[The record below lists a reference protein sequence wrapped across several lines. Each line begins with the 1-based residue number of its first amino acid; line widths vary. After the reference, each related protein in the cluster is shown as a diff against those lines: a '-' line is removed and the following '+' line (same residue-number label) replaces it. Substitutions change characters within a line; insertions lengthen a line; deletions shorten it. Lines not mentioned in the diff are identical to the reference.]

1 MVEKKE
7 GQLSEERKRVTEKS
21 RSIAETNR
29 ETGLTETEA
38 AKRLAADGANELEQE
53 KKKSP
58 GAAFLEQLNDPLIC
72 VLLVAALVSFLL
84 HEISDAVIIGVV
96 VLVNAVVGVI
106 QEGKAQKALE
116 SLKKLTSPRAV
127 VRRDSVVREIAAAEL
142 VVGDVVILETGS
154 QVPADLRLVQAW
166 NLKIEES
173 ALTGESVPVEKTS
186 EKPEVEKTAVGER
199 KNEAFMSTLVT
210 AGRGEGIVTATG
222 MQSEIG
228 KVASMIRAVPRE
240 YTPLQKKLAELG
252 KLLSAVSSL
261 LCVLLFGIAV
271 LQKRNV
277 IEMLITAISLAVAAV
292 PEGLPAVVTI
302 VLAMSVSRMVR
313 VNAIVRKLPSVETL
327 GAVNVVCSD
336 KTGTLTQNKMT
347 VTTCYVNDRHIP
359 VSMHNIR
366 QQAEITEMFLRGLA
380 LCQDAETAGEEAVG
394 DPTELALLQMAE
406 TCGIQKKQSEQ
417 QYPRIGERS
426 FDSVRK
432 MMTTVHRGD
441 GRNFAYTKGAPDVVL
456 GRCTKIRI
464 NGNILPLGEAK
475 RRRIQNA
482 LEEMSSQALRVLA
495 LAMKTGG
502 TKEELLQEENLIFL
516 GLVGM
521 KDPIRPEA
529 KEAVAKFKKASV
541 QTVMI
546 TGDHAK
552 TALAI
557 AQELGIARKEKE
569 CMTGE
574 ELENL
579 TDIELGNRL
588 KEVRV
593 FARVS
598 PEHKV
603 RIVRVL
609 KKLGNVVAMTGD
621 GVNDAPS
628 LRMAD
633 IGIAMGKGGT
643 DVAKQASDMI
653 LADDHFATIEKAIE
667 EGRSIYR
674 NIKKTVL
681 FLLSSNFGEI
691 ITMFTAVLFGI
702 ASPLKASHILWINL
716 ITDSLPALALGMDHN
731 DKEQLMKMPPRGAKE
746 GLFANG
752 GLACTIF
759 YGVLIGGISLA
770 AFLKLPWEML
780 RQNNLPFDPVHIMEV
795 FSDGAVLARAQTY
808 AFTVLGMSQ
817 LFHASGMRDV
827 RTSVFSRKRK
837 FNPVLVGAF
846 AVGFVLQLAVT
857 EVPYLVTMFGTA
869 PLATSEWI
877 SLLFLAA
884 FPILTH
890 EMFVILFRADD
901 QAETAKLPERKLARH
916 SRSVV

>member
-1 MVEKKE
+1 M
-7 GQLSEERKRVTEKS
+7 
-21 RSIAETNR
+21 
-29 ETGLTETEA
+29 
-38 AKRLAADGANELEQE
+38 
-53 KKKSP
+53 
-58 GAAFLEQLNDPLIC
+58 
-72 VLLVAALVSFLL
+72 
-84 HEISDAVIIGVV
+84 
-96 VLVNAVVGVI
+96 
-106 QEGKAQKALE
+106 
-116 SLKKLTSPRAV
+116 
-127 VRRDSVVREIAAAEL
+127 RRDSVVREIAAAEL

-252 KLLSAVSSL
+252 KLLSVVSIL

>member
-7 GQLSEERKRVTEKS
+7 GQLSEERKRVTEKC

-72 VLLVAALVSFLL
+72 VLLVAAFVSFLL

-240 YTPLQKKLAELG
+240 YTALQKKLAELG
-252 KLLSAVSSL
+252 KLLSVVSIL

-313 VNAIVRKLPSVETL
+313 VNVIVRKLPSVETL
-327 GAVNVVCSD
+327 GAVDVVCSD

-347 VTTCYVNDRHIP
+347 VTACYVNDRHIP

-366 QQAEITEMFLRGLA
+366 QQAEIPEMFLRGLA
-380 LCQDAETAGEEAVG
+380 LCQDAEVTGEEAVG

-406 TCGIQKKQSEQ
+406 TCGIRKKQSEQ
-417 QYPRIGERS
+417 QYPRIKERS

-441 GRNFAYTKGAPDVVL
+441 GRDFAYTKGAPDVVL

-464 NGNILPLGEAK
+464 NGSILPLGEAK
-475 RRRIQNA
+475 RRKIQNV

-495 LAMKTGG
+495 LAMKTDG
-502 TKEELLQEENLIFL
+502 TKEELLQEEELIFL

-529 KEAVAKFKKASV
+529 KDAVTKFKKASV

-557 AQELGIARKEKE
+557 AQELGIARKAKE

-780 RQNNLPFDPVHIMEV
+780 HQNNLPFDPAHIMEV

-817 LFHASGMRDV
+817 LFHAAGMRDV

-837 FNPVLVGAF
+837 FNPVLAGAF

-869 PLATSEWI
+869 PLAVSEWM
-877 SLLFLAA
+877 SLLLLAA
-884 FPILTH
+884 FPVLTH
-890 EMFVILFRADD
+890 EIFVVLFRADD

>member
-7 GQLSEERKRVTEKS
+7 GQLSEERKRVTEKC

-58 GAAFLEQLNDPLIC
+58 GAAFWEQLNDPLIC
-72 VLLVAALVSFLL
+72 VLLVAAFVSFLL

-173 ALTGESVPVEKTS
+173 VLTGESVPVEKTS

-252 KLLSAVSSL
+252 KLLSVVSIL

-313 VNAIVRKLPSVETL
+313 VNVIVRKLPSVETL

-347 VTTCYVNDRHIP
+347 VTACYVNDRHIP

-366 QQAEITEMFLRGLA
+366 QQAEIPEMFLRGLA
-380 LCQDAETAGEEAVG
+380 LCQDAEVTGEEAVG

-406 TCGIQKKQSEQ
+406 TCGIRKKQSEQ
-417 QYPRIGERS
+417 QYPRIKERS

-441 GRNFAYTKGAPDVVL
+441 GRDFAYTKGAPDVVL

-464 NGNILPLGEAK
+464 NGSILPLGEAK
-475 RRRIQNA
+475 RRKIQNV

-495 LAMKTGG
+495 LAMKTDG

-529 KEAVAKFKKASV
+529 KDAVAKFKKASV

-557 AQELGIARKEKE
+557 AQELGIARKAKE

-780 RQNNLPFDPVHIMEV
+780 HQNNLPFDPAHIMEV

-817 LFHASGMRDV
+817 LFHAAGMRDV

-837 FNPVLVGAF
+837 FNPVLAGAF

-869 PLATSEWI
+869 PLAVSEWM
-877 SLLFLAA
+877 SLLLLAA
-884 FPILTH
+884 FPVLTH
-890 EMFVILFRADD
+890 EIFVVLFRVDGR
-901 QAETAKLPERKLARH
+901 LPERKLARH

>member
-7 GQLSEERKRVTEKS
+7 GQLSEERKRVTEKC

-72 VLLVAALVSFLL
+72 VLLVAAFVSFLL

-173 ALTGESVPVEKTS
+173 VLTGESVPVEKTS

-252 KLLSAVSSL
+252 KLLSVVSIL

-313 VNAIVRKLPSVETL
+313 VNVIVRKLPSVETL

-347 VTTCYVNDRHIP
+347 VTACYVNDRHIP

-366 QQAEITEMFLRGLA
+366 QQAEIPEMFLRGLA
-380 LCQDAETAGEEAVG
+380 LCQDAEVTGEEAVG

-406 TCGIQKKQSEQ
+406 TCGIRKKQSEQ
-417 QYPRIGERS
+417 QYPRIKERS

-441 GRNFAYTKGAPDVVL
+441 GRDFAYTKGAPDVVL

-464 NGNILPLGEAK
+464 NGSILPLGEAK
-475 RRRIQNA
+475 RRKIQNV

-495 LAMKTGG
+495 LAMKTDG
-502 TKEELLQEENLIFL
+502 TKEELLQEEELIFL

-529 KEAVAKFKKASV
+529 KDAVTKFKKASV

-557 AQELGIARKEKE
+557 AQELGIARKAKE

-780 RQNNLPFDPVHIMEV
+780 HQNNLPFDPAHIMEV

-817 LFHASGMRDV
+817 LFHAAGMRDV

-837 FNPVLVGAF
+837 FNPVLAGAF

-857 EVPYLVTMFGTA
+857 EVPHLVTMFGTA
-869 PLATSEWI
+869 PLAASEWM
-877 SLLFLAA
+877 SLLLLAA

-890 EMFVILFRADD
+890 EMFVILFRGDG

>member
-1 MVEKKE
+1 MEKKE
-7 GQLSEERKRVTEKS
+7 GHLTEERQSVAEKS
-21 RSIAETNR
+21 RSVAETNR

-72 VLLVAALVSFLL
+72 VLLVAAFVSFLL

-186 EKPEVEKTAVGER
+186 EKHEVEKTAVGER

-240 YTPLQKKLAELG
+240 YTPLQKKLAGLG
-252 KLLSAVSSL
+252 KLLSVVSIL

-277 IEMLITAISLAVAAV
+277 MEMLITAISLAVAAV

-366 QQAEITEMFLRGLA
+366 QQAEIPEMFLRGLA

-441 GRNFAYTKGAPDVVL
+441 GRDFAYTKGAPDVVL

-464 NGNILPLGEAK
+464 NGSILPLGEAK

-557 AQELGIARKEKE
+557 ARELGIARKEKE

-817 LFHASGMRDV
+817 LFHAVGMRDV

-837 FNPVLVGAF
+837 FNPVLAGAF

-869 PLATSEWI
+869 PLAASEWM
-877 SLLFLAA
+877 SLLLLAA

-890 EMFVILFRADD
+890 EMFVILFRGDD
-901 QAETAKLPERKLARH
+901 KAETANPPERKLARH

>member
-1 MVEKKE
+1 MEKKE

-186 EKPEVEKTAVGER
+186 EKTEVEKTAVGER

-228 KVASMIRAVPRE
+228 KVASMIRTVPRE

-252 KLLSAVSSL
+252 KLLSVVSIL

-313 VNAIVRKLPSVETL
+313 VNVIVRKLPSVETL

-347 VTTCYVNDRHIP
+347 VTACYVNDRHIP

-366 QQAEITEMFLRGLA
+366 QQAEIPEMFLRGLA
-380 LCQDAETAGEEAVG
+380 LCQDAEVTGEEAVG

-406 TCGIQKKQSEQ
+406 TCGIRKKQSEQ
-417 QYPRIGERS
+417 QYPRIKERS

-441 GRNFAYTKGAPDVVL
+441 GRDFAYTKGAPDVVL

-464 NGNILPLGEAK
+464 NGSILPLGEAK
-475 RRRIQNA
+475 RRKIQNV

-495 LAMKTGG
+495 LAMKTDG
-502 TKEELLQEENLIFL
+502 TKEELLQEEDLIFL

-529 KEAVAKFKKASV
+529 KDAVTKFKKASV

-557 AQELGIARKEKE
+557 AQELGIARKAKE

-752 GLACTIF
+752 GLACTVF

-780 RQNNLPFDPVHIMEV
+780 HQNNLPFDPAHIMEV

-817 LFHASGMRDV
+817 LFHAAGMRDV

-837 FNPVLVGAF
+837 FNPVLAGAF

-869 PLATSEWI
+869 PLAASEWI

-890 EMFVILFRADD
+890 EMFVILFRVDG

>member
-7 GQLSEERKRVTEKS
+7 GQLSEERKRVTEKC

-72 VLLVAALVSFLL
+72 VLLVAAFVSFLL

-173 ALTGESVPVEKTS
+173 VLTGESVPVEKTS

-252 KLLSAVSSL
+252 KLLSVVSIL

-277 IEMLITAISLAVAAV
+277 FEMLITAISLAVAAV

-313 VNAIVRKLPSVETL
+313 VNVIVRKLPSVETL

-347 VTTCYVNDRHIP
+347 VTACYVNDRHIP

-366 QQAEITEMFLRGLA
+366 QQAEIPEMFLRGLA
-380 LCQDAETAGEEAVG
+380 LCQDAEVTGEEAVG

-406 TCGIQKKQSEQ
+406 TCGIRKKQSEQ
-417 QYPRIGERS
+417 QYPRIKERS

-441 GRNFAYTKGAPDVVL
+441 GRDFAYTKGAPDVVL

-464 NGNILPLGEAK
+464 NGSILPLGEAK
-475 RRRIQNA
+475 RRKIQNV

-495 LAMKTGG
+495 LAMKTDG
-502 TKEELLQEENLIFL
+502 TKEELLQEEELIFL

-529 KEAVAKFKKASV
+529 KDAVTKFKKASV

-557 AQELGIARKEKE
+557 AQELGIARKAKE

-780 RQNNLPFDPVHIMEV
+780 HQNNLPFDPAHIMEV

-817 LFHASGMRDV
+817 LFHAAGMRDV

-837 FNPVLVGAF
+837 FNPVLAGAF

-869 PLATSEWI
+869 PLAVSEWM
-877 SLLFLAA
+877 SLLLLAA
-884 FPILTH
+884 FPVLTH
-890 EMFVILFRADD
+890 EIFVVLFRVDGR
-901 QAETAKLPERKLARH
+901 LPERKLAIH

>member
-7 GQLSEERKRVTEKS
+7 GQLPEERKRVTEKC
-21 RSIAETNR
+21 RSIVERNR

-72 VLLVAALVSFLL
+72 VLLVAAFVSFLL

-252 KLLSAVSSL
+252 KLLSVVSIL

>member
-7 GQLSEERKRVTEKS
+7 GQLPEERKRVTEKC
-21 RSIAETNR
+21 RSIVETNR

-72 VLLVAALVSFLL
+72 VLLVAAFVSFLL

-252 KLLSAVSSL
+252 KLLSVVSIL

-347 VTTCYVNDRHIP
+347 VTACYVNDRHIP

-366 QQAEITEMFLRGLA
+366 QQAEIPEMFLRGLA
-380 LCQDAETAGEEAVG
+380 LCQDAEVTGEEAVG

-406 TCGIQKKQSEQ
+406 TCGIRKKQSEQ
-417 QYPRIGERS
+417 QYPRIKERS

-441 GRNFAYTKGAPDVVL
+441 GRDFAYTKGAPDVVL

-464 NGNILPLGEAK
+464 NGSILPLGEAK
-475 RRRIQNA
+475 RRKIQNV

-495 LAMKTGG
+495 LAMKTDG
-502 TKEELLQEENLIFL
+502 TKEELLQEEELIFL

-529 KEAVAKFKKASV
+529 KDAVTKFKKASV

-557 AQELGIARKEKE
+557 AQELGIARKAKE

-780 RQNNLPFDPVHIMEV
+780 HQNNLPFDPAHIMEV

-817 LFHASGMRDV
+817 LFHAAGMRDV

-837 FNPVLVGAF
+837 FNPVLAGAF

-869 PLATSEWI
+869 PLAASEWM
-877 SLLFLAA
+877 SLLLLAA
-884 FPILTH
+884 FPVLTH
-890 EMFVILFRADD
+890 EIFVVLFRVDGR
-901 QAETAKLPERKLARH
+901 LPERKLAIH

>member
-29 ETGLTETEA
+29 ETGLTEIEA

-72 VLLVAALVSFLL
+72 VLLVAAFVSFLL
-84 HEISDAVIIGVV
+84 HELSDAVIIGVV

-252 KLLSAVSSL
+252 KLLSVVSIL

-347 VTTCYVNDRHIP
+347 VTACYVNDRHIP

-366 QQAEITEMFLRGLA
+366 QQAEIPEMFLRGLA
-380 LCQDAETAGEEAVG
+380 LCQDAEVTGEEAVG

-406 TCGIQKKQSEQ
+406 TCGIRKKQSEQ
-417 QYPRIGERS
+417 QYPRIKERS

-441 GRNFAYTKGAPDVVL
+441 GRDFAYTKGAPDVVL
-456 GRCTKIRI
+456 GRCTKIWI
-464 NGNILPLGEAK
+464 NGSILPLGEAK
-475 RRRIQNA
+475 RRKIQNV

-495 LAMKTGG
+495 LAMKTDG
-502 TKEELLQEENLIFL
+502 TKEELLQEEDLIFL

-529 KEAVAKFKKASV
+529 KDAVAKFKKASV

-557 AQELGIARKEKE
+557 AQELGIARKAKE

-752 GLACTIF
+752 GLTCTVF

-780 RQNNLPFDPVHIMEV
+780 HQNNLPFDPAHIMEV

-817 LFHASGMRDV
+817 LFHAAGMRDV

-837 FNPVLVGAF
+837 FNPVLAGAF

-869 PLATSEWI
+869 PLAASEWI

-890 EMFVILFRADD
+890 EMFVILFRVDG

>member
-1 MVEKKE
+1 
-7 GQLSEERKRVTEKS
+7 
-21 RSIAETNR
+21 
-29 ETGLTETEA
+29 
-38 AKRLAADGANELEQE
+38 
-53 KKKSP
+53 
-58 GAAFLEQLNDPLIC
+58 
-72 VLLVAALVSFLL
+72 
-84 HEISDAVIIGVV
+84 
-96 VLVNAVVGVI
+96 
-106 QEGKAQKALE
+106 
-116 SLKKLTSPRAV
+116 
-127 VRRDSVVREIAAAEL
+127 
-142 VVGDVVILETGS
+142 
-154 QVPADLRLVQAW
+154 
-166 NLKIEES
+166 
-173 ALTGESVPVEKTS
+173 
-186 EKPEVEKTAVGER
+186 
-199 KNEAFMSTLVT
+199 
-210 AGRGEGIVTATG
+210 
-222 MQSEIG
+222 
-228 KVASMIRAVPRE
+228 
-240 YTPLQKKLAELG
+240 
-252 KLLSAVSSL
+252 
-261 LCVLLFGIAV
+261 
-271 LQKRNV
+271 
-277 IEMLITAISLAVAAV
+277 
-292 PEGLPAVVTI
+292 
-302 VLAMSVSRMVR
+302 
-313 VNAIVRKLPSVETL
+313 
-327 GAVNVVCSD
+327 
-336 KTGTLTQNKMT
+336 
-347 VTTCYVNDRHIP
+347 
-359 VSMHNIR
+359 
-366 QQAEITEMFLRGLA
+366 
-380 LCQDAETAGEEAVG
+380 
-394 DPTELALLQMAE
+394 
-406 TCGIQKKQSEQ
+406 
-417 QYPRIGERS
+417 
-426 FDSVRK
+426 

-441 GRNFAYTKGAPDVVL
+441 GRDFAYTKGAPDVVL

-464 NGNILPLGEAK
+464 NGSILPLGEAK
-475 RRRIQNA
+475 RRKIQNV

-495 LAMKTGG
+495 LAMKTDG
-502 TKEELLQEENLIFL
+502 TKEELLQEEELIFL

-529 KEAVAKFKKASV
+529 KDAVTKFKKASV

-557 AQELGIARKEKE
+557 AQELGIARKAKE

-780 RQNNLPFDPVHIMEV
+780 HQNNLPFDPAHIMEV

-817 LFHASGMRDV
+817 LFHAAGMRDV

-837 FNPVLVGAF
+837 FNPVLAGAF

-869 PLATSEWI
+869 PLAVSEWM
-877 SLLFLAA
+877 SLLLLAA
-884 FPILTH
+884 FPVLTH
-890 EMFVILFRADD
+890 EIFVVLFRADD

>member
-1 MVEKKE
+1 MEKKE

-72 VLLVAALVSFLL
+72 VLLVAAFVSFLL

-173 ALTGESVPVEKTS
+173 VLTGESVPVEKTS

-313 VNAIVRKLPSVETL
+313 VNVIVRKLPSVETL

-336 KTGTLTQNKMT
+336 KTGTLTQNKIT
-347 VTTCYVNDRHIP
+347 VTACYVNDRHIP

-366 QQAEITEMFLRGLA
+366 QQAEIPEMFLRGLA
-380 LCQDAETAGEEAVG
+380 LCQDAEVTGEEAVG

-406 TCGIQKKQSEQ
+406 TCGIRKKQSEQ
-417 QYPRIGERS
+417 QYPRIKERS

-441 GRNFAYTKGAPDVVL
+441 GRDFAYTKGAPDVVL

-464 NGNILPLGEAK
+464 NGSILPLGEAK
-475 RRRIQNA
+475 RRKIQNV

-495 LAMKTGG
+495 LAMKTDG
-502 TKEELLQEENLIFL
+502 TKEELLQEEELIFL

-529 KEAVAKFKKASV
+529 KDAVTKFKKASV

-557 AQELGIARKEKE
+557 AQELGIARKAKE

-752 GLACTIF
+752 GLACTVF

-780 RQNNLPFDPVHIMEV
+780 HQNNLPFDPAHIMEV

-817 LFHASGMRDV
+817 LFHAAGMRDV

-837 FNPVLVGAF
+837 FNPVLAGAF

-869 PLATSEWI
+869 PLAASEWM
-877 SLLFLAA
+877 SLLLLAA